1 MQQEEREQHLAP
13 SPRQVLGPAPL
24 PLTLTI
30 SLSPPLGHG
39 ARACLTWQH
48 RQHCACTENQSGD

>member
-1 MQQEEREQHLAP
+1 MQQEEREQHLEP

-30 SLSPPLGHG
+30 SLSPPL
-39 ARACLTWQH
+39 A
-48 RQHCACTENQSGD
+48 HCACTENKSGD